1 MIRSLVLKDLL
12 IEIKSKEIISSMI
25 AFGIS
30 VILLFAFSFRASPS
44 QVYFFAPGLLWM
56 IFIFIS
62 IILLNRIFNLEMEN
76 KSYEILFS
84 SPVDKSAIFL
94 SKCISSLIFLIFSQI
109 IITPIFFLFLQ
120 INFPENLLFFLI
132 IIFFVD
138 LGICSIGSIISG
150 SIMKIR
156 SNEILLPILFFPMIT
171 PLIISAVKSTD
182 LIFNSHPFVDWKI
195 WFQLILSFSV
205 IFLFSGYLLYPYV
218 TNE

>member
-30 VILLFAFSFRASPS
+30 VIFLFAFSFRALPS

-84 SPVDKSAIFL
+84 SPLDKSTIFL

-182 LIFNSHPFVDWKI
+182 LIFNKHPFVDWKI

-205 IFLFSGYLLYPYV
+205 IFLFSGYLLYPHV